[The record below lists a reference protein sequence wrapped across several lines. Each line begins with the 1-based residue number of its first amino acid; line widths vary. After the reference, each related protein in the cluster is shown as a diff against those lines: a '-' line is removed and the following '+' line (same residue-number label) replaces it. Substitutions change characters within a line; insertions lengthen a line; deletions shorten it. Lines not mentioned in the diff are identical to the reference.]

1 MMNNKHFIQELS
13 RRSGYTMAET
23 QKIVSAFVSA
33 MSDSFQEGE
42 AITINNLGT
51 FEVKKR
57 LERIV
62 VNPTTHQ
69 RMLVPPKLVLGFKPI
84 ASVKEKLTKGGLRND

>member
-42 AITINNLGT
+42 
-51 FEVKKR
+51 
-57 LERIV
+57 
-62 VNPTTHQ
+62 
-69 RMLVPPKLVLGFKPI
+69 LGFKPI
-84 ASVKEKLTKGGLRND
+84 ASVKEKLKKGGLRND